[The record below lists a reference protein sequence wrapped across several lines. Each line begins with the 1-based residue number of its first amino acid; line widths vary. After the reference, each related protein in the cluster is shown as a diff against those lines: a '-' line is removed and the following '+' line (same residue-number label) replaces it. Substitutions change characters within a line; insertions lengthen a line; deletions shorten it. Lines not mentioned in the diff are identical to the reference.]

1 MDQEYF
7 ICGLCKWCINA
18 KYWRNTEFNF
28 FSGIIFKR
36 GIRVH
41 RTNKNRPIQ
50 SLDYVES
57 TLLTF

>member
-7 ICGLCKWCINA
+7 ICGLCKWCFNA
-18 KYWRNTEFNF
+18 KFWRNTEFNF

-36 GIRVH
+36 GIRVY
-41 RTNKNRPIQ
+41 RTNINRPIQ

-57 TLLTF
+57 TLFSF

>member
-7 ICGLCKWCINA
+7 ICGLCKWC
-18 KYWRNTEFNF
+18 FNDPTF

-36 GIRVH
+36 GIRVY
-41 RTNKNRPIQ
+41 RTNINRPIQ
-50 SLDYVES
+50 SLDCVES